1 MSRDVEQTG
10 PGEVNDPVRN
20 RPQGETRKATVDA
33 RAGGR
38 QKMNFQVLVI
48 SLLLA
53 LLGFGVAWFLSNML
67 A

>member
-1 MSRDVEQTG
+1 MSQDIEQTG

-20 RPQGETRKATVDA
+20 RQQGETQKAAVDA

-38 QKMNFQVLVI
+38 QKMNVQVLVI

-53 LLGFGVAWFLSNML
+53 LLGFGAAWFLSNML